1 MKRIMV
7 LLGVMLFSLSLLAQ
21 GNIQNPFLWKVTKEH
36 RQFYLFGTMHLAVP
50 ELQILPQSLTSI
62 INQSDHIYIE
72 VPMDVATQLKA
83 SKLSMREDG
92 KPLKEILPSKLY
104 HACDSYLKSLS
115 PYMRLDFFDKMKIW
129 AISSTLGGLKTH
141 LAYPNLRPIDKIIYD
156 YAKAH
161 HKEVRGIETIEEQLG
176 IMDTFTRQEQ
186 LLGLEST
193 LDQLTTQ
200 EDLTDRLKSYYL
212 QGESKPL
219 LAFLNS
225 TLYQIPKYK
234 SLEDKLMQRLLYDRN
249 VRMARRIDEVVA
261 KAPHDR
267 YLFAFGVMHFLGMKS
282 VIGYLKTY
290 GYRVERLK

>member
-1 MKRIMV
+1 MKLFIIII
-7 LLGVMLFSLSLLAQ
+7 GILFSSILSLAQ

-36 RQFYLFGTMHLAVP
+36 RQFYLFGTMHLAEP
-50 ELQILPQSLTSI
+50 ELQILPQSLITV
-62 INQSDHIYIE
+62 INDAQHIYVE

-92 KPLKEILPSKLY
+92 KRLKEILPPKLY
-104 HACDSYLKSLS
+104 QSCDDYLKSLS

-129 AISSTLGGLKTH
+129 AISSTLLTLKSH

-161 HKEVRGIETIEEQLG
+161 HKAVQGIETIEEQLG
-176 IMDTFTRQEQ
+176 MMNGFSQHEQ
-186 LLGLEST
+186 ILGLEST
-193 LDQLTTQ
+193 MAQLHAQ
-200 EDLTDRLKSYYL
+200 EDLTAKLKAYYL

-219 LAFLNS
+219 LAFLES
-225 TLYQIPKYK
+225 TMYQIPKYK
-234 SLEDKLMQRLLYDRN
+234 PLEDKFMQILLYDRN
-249 VRMARRIDEVVA
+249 IRMARRIDGVVA
-261 KAPHDR
+261 KAPHNR

-290 GYRVERLK
+290 GYRVERLR